1 MKLKDIFHSLS
12 KKKDP
17 SVNIFTE
24 STLRTSFYE
33 ELQKNGWCEI
43 VNDKPDNLFE
53 VITSNVKKTKKI

>member
-1 MKLKDIFHSLS
+1 MKLKDIFHAFN
-12 KKKDP
+12 KKKDL
-17 SVNIFTE
+17 SANIFTE

-53 VITSNVKKTKKI
+53 LITFNVKKTKKI

>member
-1 MKLKDIFHSLS
+1 MKLKNIFHSFN
-12 KKKDP
+12 KKKDL
-17 SVNIFTE
+17 SANIFTE

-53 VITSNVKKTKKI
+53 LITFSVKKTKKI